1 MKKAA
6 GVNSIKDV
14 VDRFQTQG
22 KTTQVICVIV
32 LDRKKTKLYILRN
45 TAFIMLSS
53 YPLQFLK

>member
-32 LDRKKTKLYILRN
+32 LDRKKTKL
-45 TAFIMLSS
+45 
-53 YPLQFLK
+53 